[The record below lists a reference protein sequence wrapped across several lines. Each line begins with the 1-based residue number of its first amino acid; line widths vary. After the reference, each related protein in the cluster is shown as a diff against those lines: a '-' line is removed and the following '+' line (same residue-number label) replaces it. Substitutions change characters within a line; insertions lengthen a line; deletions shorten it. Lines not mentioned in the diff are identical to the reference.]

1 LAASGAAAD
10 LSPDFDFFDLLRL
23 FLPPTAVF
31 PPTAAT
37 AATANEK
44 NNVSFQ

>member
-10 LSPDFDFFDLLRL
+10 FSPDFDFFDLLRL
-23 FLPPTAVF
+23 FLPPPAVL

-37 AATANEK
+37 AATASETNK
-44 NNVSFQ
+44 VSFQ